1 MAFVPKRSELERF
14 FGPNA
19 IPEWVDAFARLS
31 PGLCEFYGFN
41 RLRWVHFMGQI
52 AAETNG
58 LSLRRMEEN
67 MNFKTAKRILE
78 VYSYRLGLALKT
90 PEYRH
95 FKTKA
100 ALAQY
105 LVGKPVELAKVVYS
119 NREGTPP
126 GQGHLYIGRGP
137 LQTTHL
143 NNYRAAGDEV
153 ARQPGGE
160 KFDLVASPELLS
172 TDCEL
177 GVRVAFAE
185 WHLKKLNIWADRDD
199 CDTVSDVLNT
209 GNPYDNVKPH
219 GLNERRRWT
228 AKAKVI
234 WPDDGMPAPEMP
246 ASALPVASEGV
257 LKRGS
262 RGGKVLVLQKR
273 LRELGYHPGAED
285 GIYGLLTER
294 AVKLFQSEHGLEV
307 DGIAGPKT
315 LEAMK
320 NSAPADLGERETV
333 TAKELKK
340 RGSRIV
346 ILGQRIREF
355 CRWLYTVM
363 FGTALAESTGLGV
376 IDNATSMASRINS
389 FIDQLGLPA
398 GVTSPKVWVILSITG
413 IGLMAFLIGKWGKGI
428 VEARVEDAQSGAH
441 LGR

>member
-14 FGPNA
+14 LGPNA

-137 LQTTHL
+137 TQVTHL

-209 GNPYDNVKPH
+209 GNPNDNVKPH

-234 WPDDGMPAPEMP
+234 WPDDGVPAPEM
-246 ASALPVASEGV
+246 SASEAPAVSGGV
-257 LKRGS
+257 LRRGS
-262 RGGKVLVLQKR
+262 QGEKVLALQKR
-273 LRELGYHPGAED
+273 LHELGYFSGAQD

-294 AVKLFQSEHGLEV
+294 AVKLFQSEHGLAV

-315 LEAMK
+315 LEAME
-320 NSAPADLGERETV
+320 NSAPADLGEREEV

-346 ILGQRIREF
+346 TFAERIRNF
-355 CRWLYTVM
+355 FKWLCRIF
-363 FGTALAESTGLGV
+363 FGTSIAEASGIDV
-376 IDNATSMASRINS
+376 IDQASMAAGRINGL
-389 FIDQLGLPA
+389 IDQVI
-398 GVTSPKVWVILSITG
+398 GVPSPKMWVV
-413 IGLMAFLIGKWGKGI
+413 IGLSSAAILAFVISRWSEKI
-428 VEARVEDAQSGAH
+428 IEARVDDAQTGAN
-441 LGR
+441 LSR